1 TIMELEGKMVQLE
14 NEKGEQCKIKLE
26 LEDHHNNLQQEHK
39 KLKED
44 FNSTAERLAEI
55 EKLSHEQQKR
65 IMELKVSLEEES
77 LSENQKLLE
86 SSKRQLHGIKQE
98 NAELDKQVFTLKIQ
112 LDQATE
118 QYRHASLS
126 VQEVLY
132 GC

>member
-44 FNSTAERLAEI
+44 LNSTAERLAEI
-55 EKLSHEQQKR
+55 ENLSHEQQKR
-65 IMELKVSLEEES
+65 IMELKE
-77 LSENQKLLE
+77 
-86 SSKRQLHGIKQE
+86 SKRQLHGIKQE

-132 GC
+132 SC